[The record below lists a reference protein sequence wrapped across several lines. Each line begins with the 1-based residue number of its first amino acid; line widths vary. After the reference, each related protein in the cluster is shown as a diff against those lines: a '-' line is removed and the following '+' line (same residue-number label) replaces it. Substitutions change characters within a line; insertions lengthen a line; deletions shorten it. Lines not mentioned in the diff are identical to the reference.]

1 MCGITGF
8 YSKTDNGLPKHNLV
22 NSTNTFRHRGPD
34 SEGYYYKNQNEE
46 GKIVS
51 SFEQIK
57 NKDYLKIGIGFKRL
71 SILDVEHGSQPFT
84 SPDGRYTAVFN
95 GEIYNFKELKQQ
107 LSDWEFKSNSDGEIL
122 IPMLIKYGVDFVK
135 KLNGMFAISIY
146 DAKEDKFILIRDQVG
161 VKPLYIYEDSN
172 IFAFSSEIKSLLS
185 FDSVKREINYESVYD
200 YLTFQNIFGDK
211 TLFKNIT
218 LMPKGSILIFKENSR
233 ENLTFWKYSDQDL
246 SNKYIKDD
254 LIGKL
259 TTAVDRQL
267 ISDVPIGTYLSS
279 GVDTSTITSLANKT
293 DQKFAAITCGYE
305 NNQSN
310 PKYGSDEKQLA
321 TITSKE
327 LQIDHFVYTLKKPSL
342 ADTLYKTIFH
352 LDEPKMGYSYQNLII
367 SNATSKHFKVVLS
380 GVGSDELFGG
390 YPWRYG
396 FISNNK
402 IDREKHF
409 EWWCRVISSN
419 EIKDAFLQN
428 KNFKNS
434 YLARESYEDQLNQS
448 KQSSALSTIFAF
460 EFNTFLQGL
469 LVVEDKLSMANSLES
484 RVPFLDIDLVNYVIG
499 IDPKI
504 KFSQDNGKLL
514 LKDAISSIVPKNVLN
529 NPKVGFIPPVEY
541 WNEES
546 NRNFI
551 NQLLSNKKIQDYGV
565 FNSDYVENL
574 KNRIFSEDYS
584 VARKFWSL
592 MSFQAWLDIYFGD
605 NLSHEPFYNFNY
617 NDTYEREI

>member
-57 NKDYLKIGIGFKRL
+57 NKDFLKIGIGFKRL

-122 IPMLIKYGVDFVK
+122 IPMLIKYGLDFVK

-246 SNKYIKDD
+246 CNKYTKDD

-259 TTAVDRQL
+259 TTAVERQF
-267 ISDVPIGTYLSS
+267 ISEVPIGTYLSS

-293 DQKFAAITCGYE
+293 VQKFAAITCGYE
-305 NNQSN
+305 NNQLN

-321 TITSKE
+321 MITSKE

-352 LDEPKMGYSYQNLII
+352 LDEPRMGYSYQNLII
-367 SNATSKHFKVVLS
+367 SNATSQHFKVVLS

-396 FISNNK
+396 FINNNK
-402 IDREKHF
+402 IDKEKHF

-428 KNFKNS
+428 TNFKNS
-434 YLARESYEDQLNQS
+434 YLTRDSYENQLNHS
-448 KQSSALSTIFAF
+448 KQSNALSTIFAF

-484 RVPFLDIDLVNYVIG
+484 RVPFLDIDLVNYAIG

-529 NPKVGFIPPVEY
+529 NPKVGFIPPVEH

-551 NQLLSNKKIQDYGV
+551 NQLLSNKKIEDYGI
-565 FNSDYVENL
+565 FNSHYVENL
-574 KNRIFSEDYS
+574 KNSIFSEDYS
-584 VARKFWSL
+584 LARKFWSV

-605 NLSHEPFYNFNY
+605 NLSHESFYNFNY
-617 NDTYEREI
+617 NDTYEREV